1 MIAGLIVVPVVSVIT
16 KKPDEAIVDGIF
28 NCLDEKVMVE
38 QKMALPEEDEE

>member
-38 QKMALPEEDEE
+38 QNMALPEEDEE